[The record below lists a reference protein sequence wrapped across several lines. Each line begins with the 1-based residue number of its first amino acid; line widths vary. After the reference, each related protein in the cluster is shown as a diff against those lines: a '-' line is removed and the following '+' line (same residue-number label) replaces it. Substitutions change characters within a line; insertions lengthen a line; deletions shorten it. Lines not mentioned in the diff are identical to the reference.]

1 MIALWIDPIMKY
13 RSVWVFVIW
22 LSQMSVALRSQTF
35 SIDQHVIPNGG
46 GTSGG
51 GIFSVSG
58 AIGQLDAGSK
68 MIGGEFVLLGGFWI
82 ENDDLNIPPTISVIA
97 DQTIDEDQATDFLRF
112 NVADV
117 ESPSSR
123 LIVTARSS
131 NTALVPD
138 ANISL
143 GGSTSNRSII
153 VQPAPDAYGQTQ
165 IGLTVSD
172 GVFSSDSVFL
182 LTVLPVN
189 DAPTMAPIDEVYFF
203 EDAGELVFEYNVID
217 IDSPL
222 TLVSVNLSSDNEVL
236 FPPGSIFSTGIN
248 SFRSM
253 HILPAQDQSGIANI
267 TATVSDGIAFT
278 MHQFRVN
285 VAGVDDPPVLSNIVN
300 ATLPEDGSETIGFV
314 VSDPDTSLGELQVNA
329 TSSHP
334 NLVNDTGL
342 VLAGT
347 GSQRTLTIY
356 PVENQHGNA
365 DIRVTVTDGTSVTEV
380 TFVLTVTAENDPPN
394 ITGPVHQT
402 MDEDAVASVDFQV
415 SDLESAANL
424 LTVSVVSN
432 SPTLFPD
439 SGLSLEGDSAD
450 RRLLLSPV
458 ANGFGE
464 ALITLNVS
472 DGELEASTSF
482 QVTVSA
488 VNDLPVISPVE
499 PVSLNEDGS
508 AQFEFRV
515 SDLETAND
523 QLEVSLISLNEALFS
538 TTKIGLTQSADA
550 HIVTLTPEANQFGDG
565 MITIRASDGEGVQE
579 TEFSVEVVP
588 VPDPPAIDGVSE
600 VRFNEDLETSV
611 QLDISDI
618 DTPDAELITSFQI
631 DNPLLFSADDLNFV
645 ADNGASGS
653 IILKPLQN
661 AFGHAILSIEVSD
674 GERTTRKEISVTVVP
689 VNDPPLIQAKPN
701 QFFSSGGREATVP
714 LVITDAEHPVDEL
727 EVTATIDSGEFVVP
741 GSLQLQLIDGQ
752 WNIKLTPRDGQAGV
766 TRIYVNA
773 FDGIESSS
781 IYFIANFNVGNAPP
795 VMTLPERLTFD
806 EDQSITVFIPIVDD
820 LLGTEELELSVS
832 SSVSSLLS
840 VDDFSINPVEGGAV
854 LSLLSRPDQN
864 GIASVTVT
872 VSDTLHV
879 ISGII
884 PVEVNPI
891 DDPPKIAPLTDR
903 TVVGD
908 QSFEVEVQLSDVD
921 SPLTELRLLLESN
934 FEELILVNKEPVE
947 VTGSQTL
954 LTFTPR
960 AGMFGIAEVT
970 VRIQTA
976 SGLNTEERFQV
987 QVTDPVREHTP
998 PVDLRLKRRPD
1009 GVPETLSLSW
1019 IGVMDVYVADQILG
1033 PYRLL
1038 EGVTSPFTPP
1048 IEPNGHFYKLVP
1060 RPNP

>member
-1 MIALWIDPIMKY
+1 MIAPWIDPIMKY
-13 RSVWVFVIW
+13 RSFWSFVFW
-22 LSQMSVALRSQTF
+22 LSQMSVVLLAQTF

-58 AIGQLDAGSK
+58 SIGQLDAGPK
-68 MIGGEFVLLGGFWI
+68 MIGGEFVLSGGFWI
-82 ENDDLNIPPTISVIA
+82 ENDDLNIPPTISVIE
-97 DQTIDEDQATDFLRF
+97 DQTIDEDQATDLLSF
-112 NVADV
+112 NVTDV

-131 NTALVPD
+131 NTVLVPD

-143 GGSTSNRSII
+143 SGSNGNRNIV
-153 VQPAPDAYGQTQ
+153 VQPTPDGHGQTQ
-165 IGLTVSD
+165 IVLTVSD
-172 GVFSSDSVFL
+172 GVFSSDSTFL

-189 DAPTMAPIDEVYFF
+189 DAPTMVPVDEVHFF

-236 FPPGSIFSTGIN
+236 FPPGSIFSAGID
-248 SFRSM
+248 SSRSM

-278 MHQFRVN
+278 VREFRVN
-285 VAGVDDPPVLSNIVN
+285 IAEVDDPPVLSNIEN
-300 ATLPEDGSETIGFV
+300 TTLSEDGSETIGFF
-314 VSDPDTSLGELQVNA
+314 VSDPDTSLGELRVNA

-365 DIRVTVTDGTSVTEV
+365 DIRVTVTDGTSSSAV
-380 TFVLTVTAENDPPN
+380 TFAVTVTAENDPPN
-394 ITGPVHQT
+394 ITGLVNQT
-402 MDEDAVASVDFQV
+402 MDEDTVASVDFQV
-415 SDLESAANL
+415 SDLESAANS

-432 SPTLFPD
+432 NPALFPD

-464 ALITLNVS
+464 ALLTLHVS

-499 PVSLNEDGS
+499 PVSLNEDSS

-523 QLEVSLISLNEALFS
+523 LLAVSLISLNEALFT
-538 TTKIGLTQSADA
+538 TTKIGLTLNADSY
-550 HIVTLTPEANQFGDG
+550 IVTLTPEANQYGDG
-565 MITIRASDGEGVQE
+565 TMTIRVSDGEGLQE

-588 VPDPPAIDGVSE
+588 VPDPPAIDGISE
-600 VRFNEDLETSV
+600 VRFNEDLETTV
-611 QLDISDI
+611 QLDISDV
-618 DTPDAELITSFQI
+618 DTPDAALITSFQI

-645 ADNGASGS
+645 TDNGASGL
-653 IILKPLQN
+653 IVLKPLQN

-674 GERTTRKEISVTVVP
+674 GERTTRKEISVTVLP
-689 VNDPPLIQAKPN
+689 VNDPPLIQPKPN
-701 QFFSSGGREATVP
+701 QFFSSGGGEVIVHM
-714 LVITDAEHPVDEL
+714 VITDAERPVEEL
-727 EVTATIDSGEFVVP
+727 EVTTTIDSDEFIEP
-741 GSLQLQLIDGQ
+741 GSLQAQLIDGQ
-752 WNIKLTPRDGQAGV
+752 WIVKLTPREGKAGV

-795 VMTLPERLTFD
+795 EMTLPERLTFD

-820 LLGTEELELSVS
+820 LLRSEELELSVS
-832 SSVSSLLS
+832 SSVSSLMSGDDLS
-840 VDDFSINPVEGGAV
+840 MNPVEGGGV
-854 LSLLSRPDQN
+854 LSLRSRPDQN

-872 VSDTLHV
+872 VSDSLHV

-884 PVEVNPI
+884 PVEVNPV
-891 DDPPKIAPLTDR
+891 DDAPRIVPLADR
-903 TVVGD
+903 AVVGD
-908 QSFEVEVQLSDVD
+908 QSFEVEVQLSDPD
-921 SPLTELRLLLESN
+921 SPLTESQLFLESN
-934 FEELILVNKEPVE
+934 FEELIPVNNEATEIAGP
-947 VTGSQTL
+947 QTL
-954 LTFTPR
+954 LSFTPR
-960 AGMFGIAEVT
+960 AGTFGIAEIT

-976 SGLNTEERFQV
+976 SGLTIEERFQV
-987 QVTDPVREHTP
+987 QVTDPTREDTP
-998 PVDLRLKRRPD
+998 PVDLRLKRGP
-1009 GVPETLSLSW
+1009 GGLPEALNLSW

-1038 EGVTSPFTPP
+1038 EGVTSPFKPP
-1048 IEPNGHFYKLVP
+1048 IEPKGHFYKLVP